1 MPDLSKPPISVIIPT
16 LNCASV
22 LRACLTSIRNQHYP
36 QKNIHILIADGG
48 STDSTLQISKLYH
61 CHIYHNRL
69 RTAEAGKALLIKKV
83 TTPYLLSLDSD
94 NVLPTKNWLTQIF
107 RPFLSRNDVVGSESM
122 AFTYRPRSGFI
133 ERYSALLGANDP
145 YAFFTGVY
153 DRYSSLSNRWTDLKI
168 NQTEHK
174 GFLLLKLNSNTTL
187 PTIGANGTLYQTSF
201 VQKHLKS
208 DYFFDTDFL
217 SSIKYSQPLY
227 FAKVK
232 NSITHTYCES
242 SFTKFLTKQKRRVID
257 LYCHQRN
264 FKSSASVGTF
274 GQQLLFLIYSFT
286 LIYPIYH
293 SLKGFAKLSD
303 PAWFFHPIACF
314 STALIYLYYSIL
326 FRLGL
331 LKPLSRSQWHQ

>member
-122 AFTYRPRSGFI
+122 AFTYRRGSGFI

-232 NSITHTYCES
+232 NSIIHTYCES

-264 FKSSASVGTF
+264 LERSASVGTF
-274 GQQLLFLIYSFT
+274 GQQLLFLIYSLT

-303 PAWFFHPIACF
+303 PAWFFHPLACF
-314 STALIYLYYSIL
+314 STALIYSYYSLLHIL
-326 FRLGL
+326 GVLT
-331 LKPLSRSQWHQ
+331 PLSRSQWHQ